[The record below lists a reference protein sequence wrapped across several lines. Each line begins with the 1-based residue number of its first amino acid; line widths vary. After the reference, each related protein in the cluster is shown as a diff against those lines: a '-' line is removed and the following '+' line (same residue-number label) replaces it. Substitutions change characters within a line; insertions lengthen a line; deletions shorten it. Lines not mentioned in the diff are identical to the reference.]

1 MKKVNAICHR
11 MRDINLIMNVLSG
24 DKDTGNYQS
33 FSHEISCIRKTVK
46 NIYCLSYISV
56 VYHEIIID
64 VEFNLMYEIL

>member
-1 MKKVNAICHR
+1 MTKNKILLSWKKMKKVNAICHR

-46 NIYCLSYISV
+46 NI
-56 VYHEIIID
+56 
-64 VEFNLMYEIL
+64 